1 MVLLYFF
8 FFQNLLYLKL
18 FMYVV
23 FIIWFRFCFE
33 QSQCYRQGRV
43 QVLQGPPPPPHGRQ
57 LQARLCSSERQDLEQ
72 GFNQRQ
78 HLKNTLT
85 KEISI
90 GKLVKKVDRSPFLVS
105 SQYCSPRIGW
115 YCYSMLKGF
124 RGEGQSLGDMS
135 PKKSIFLLTPSLIR
149 TLYICFV
156 RLEMLSLES

>member
-23 FIIWFRFCFE
+23 FMIWFRFCFE

-85 KEISI
+85 KEISYWEVSQEGGPKPFS
-90 GKLVKKVDRSPFLVS
+90 GKLTVLLS
-105 SQYCSPRIGW
+105 SNW
-115 YCYSMLKGF
+115 MVLLFHAKGVQGGGSEL
-124 RGEGQSLGDMS
+124 RGHV
-135 PKKSIFLLTPSLIR
+135 P
-149 TLYICFV
+149 
-156 RLEMLSLES
+156 